1 MIQLIM
7 KFLTRNILPFYE
19 LSEENIWYLKKF
31 FSNTKEV
38 GNYLP
43 GRKDVVSSVR
53 NKKDNSVETIDE
65 VNTYEINSIGCRGRI
80 DENSEI
86 IASGCS
92 ITFGLG
98 VPEEGRWTNLLSNK
112 INKSITNL
120 GSPGASVE
128 SICFEIIQYCM
139 NSKMPKEIFC
149 FFPDFFRSNVV
160 VDKEFYKSKVNRGEM
175 GTRNELEQI
184 FCNPRIIQKKRSFF
198 MEVENQKY
206 IEDSTS
212 PHQLILDST
221 KFIYI
226 LESFCLSNNINLYWS
241 TWNTPSSYVLEELN
255 KMENFKLK
263 NFTSF
268 YPPNSE
274 YTGMGEIIMEMC
286 NPDTHEHEFKYH
298 PSWPMGSDYA
308 FIDGEKTLK
317 NSHPGIHAQE
327 HISDFFYNLYK
338 EHNENN

>member
-1 MIQLIM
+1 M
-7 KFLTRNILPFYE
+7 KFLTRDILPFYKIN
-19 LSEENIWYLKKF
+19 EENEWYLKKF
-31 FSNTKEV
+31 FSDTKQV

-43 GRKDVVSSVR
+43 GSKDVVSSSR
-53 NKKDNSVETIDE
+53 SKKDNAVETIDE
-65 VNTYEINSIGCRGRI
+65 VNTYEINSIGCRGEV

-98 VPEEGRWTNLLSNK
+98 VPEKGRWTNLLSKK

-128 SICFEIIQYCM
+128 SICFDVIQYCM
-139 NSKMPKEIFC
+139 NNKMPKQIFC
-149 FFPDFFRSNVV
+149 FFPDFFRSVVV
-160 VDKEFYKSKVNRGEM
+160 VDKEFYKSRVNRGSM
-175 GTRNELEQI
+175 GTRDPLEQI
-184 FCNPRIIQKKRSFF
+184 FCNPRIMQKKRSIF
-198 MEVENQKY
+198 MEIENQKY

-212 PHQLILDST
+212 PHQLILDSV

-226 LESFCLSNNINLYWS
+226 LESFCLSNNIKLHWS
-241 TWNTPSSYVLEELN
+241 TWNTPSSYILEELSQIQ
-255 KMENFKLK
+255 NFKLK

-274 YTGMGEIIMEMC
+274 YTGMGQPIMEMC
-286 NPDTHEHEFKYH
+286 NPDTHEHEFKDH
-298 PSWPMGSDYA
+298 PSWPVGSDYA
-308 FIDGEKTLK
+308 FIDGEKTFK
-317 NSHPGIHAQE
+317 NSHPGIHTQE

-338 EHNENN
+338 EHNFDK